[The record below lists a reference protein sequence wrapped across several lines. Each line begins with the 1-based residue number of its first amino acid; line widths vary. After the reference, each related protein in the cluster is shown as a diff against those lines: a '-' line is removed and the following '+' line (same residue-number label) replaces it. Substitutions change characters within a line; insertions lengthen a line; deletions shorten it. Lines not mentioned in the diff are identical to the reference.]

1 MSYKFLIATICVT
14 LLLATHVPTA
24 QALDLNPL
32 TALKSVVEA
41 AVEDRTADDIAT
53 DLAIKGKLTANVI
66 DKMGSDVISIGA
78 DVYEQVVMLTGTV
91 ETGKQKT
98 QAGRLAK
105 DVENVKNVYNEIL
118 VIKAI
123 DKEKGSVENY
133 VDDSVIETKINA
145 QLLDAG
151 GVSVTNY
158 RYRSVGGRVFL
169 LGRALSNAELKKA
182 LGIVKGI
189 DGVKSVKSRIF
200 VRAKK

>member
-1 MSYKFLIATICVT
+1 MVTRFSLFAAATAFLLNLSA
-14 LLLATHVPTA
+14 LPA

-32 TALKSVVEA
+32 TAIKSVVEA
-41 AVEDRTADDIAT
+41 AVEDRTADDIGS

-98 QAGRLAK
+98 QAGRLASA
-105 DVENVKNVYNEIL
+105 VENVKKVYNEIL

-169 LGRALSNAELKKA
+169 FGRALSNAELKKA
-182 LGIVKGI
+182 IGVVKGI
-189 DGVKSVKSRIF
+189 DGVKNIKNRVF
-200 VRAKK
+200 VRAK

>member
-1 MSYKFLIATICVT
+1 MVTRFSLFAAATAFLLNLSA
-14 LLLATHVPTA
+14 LPA

-32 TALKSVVEA
+32 TAIKSVVEA
-41 AVEDRTADDIAT
+41 AVEDRTADDIGS

-91 ETGKQKT
+91 ETGKQKP
-98 QAGRLAK
+98 QAGRLASA
-105 DVENVKNVYNEIL
+105 VENVKKVYNEIL

-151 GVSVTNY
+151 GVSVTNS

-169 LGRALSNAELKKA
+169 FGRALSNAELKKA
-182 LGIVKGI
+182 IGVVKGI
-189 DGVKSVKSRIF
+189 DGVKNIKNRVF
-200 VRAKK
+200 VRAK

>member
-1 MSYKFLIATICVT
+1 MPARFSALVFAVVFLTTMNI
-14 LLLATHVPTA
+14 LPA

-32 TALKSVVEA
+32 TAIKGALEA
-41 AVEDRTADDIAT
+41 AVEDRSAEDIAT

-66 DKMGSDVISIGA
+66 DKMGSDIISINA
-78 DVYEQVVMLTGTV
+78 DVYEQIVMLTGSV

-98 QAGRLAK
+98 RAGQLAK
-105 DVENVKNVYNEIL
+105 AVDNVKKVHNEIL

-123 DKEKGSVENY
+123 DKEKGAVESF

-158 RYRSVGGRVFL
+158 RYRSIGGRVFL
-169 LGRALSNAELKKA
+169 FGRALSGAELKKA
-182 LGIVKGI
+182 LKIVKGI
-189 DGVKSVKSRIF
+189 DGVKLVKNRVF
-200 VRAKK
+200 VRAK

>member
-1 MSYKFLIATICVT
+1 MFIRLIAIVVMASP
-14 LLLATHVPTA
+14 LLSAPA
-24 QALDLNPL
+24 NALDLNPL
-32 TALKSVVEA
+32 TAIKSVVEA
-41 AVEDRTADDIAT
+41 AVEDRTAEDIAS

-105 DVENVKNVYNEIL
+105 NVEDVKKVFNEIV

-123 DKEKGSVENY
+123 DKEKGAVENY

-169 LGRALSNAELKKA
+169 FGRALSNAELKKA
-182 LGIVKGI
+182 LGIITDI
-189 DGVKSVKSRIF
+189 DGVKSVKNRVF
-200 VRAKK
+200 VRANP

>member
-1 MSYKFLIATICVT
+1 MFTRFSVFTTATVFLLSLSAFP
-14 LLLATHVPTA
+14 AM
-24 QALDLNPL
+24 ALDLNPL
-32 TALKSVVEA
+32 TAIKGIVEA
-41 AVEDRTADDIAT
+41 AVEDRTSDDIGS
-53 DLAIKGKLTANVI
+53 DLAIKGKLTADVI

-105 DVENVKNVYNEIL
+105 NVENVKKVYNEIL

-169 LGRALSNAELKKA
+169 FGRALSKAEMRKA
-182 LGIVKGI
+182 IGIVKGI
-189 DGVKSVKSRIF
+189 DGVTNVKSRVF
-200 VRAKK
+200 VRAK